1 MIILMLHT
9 CQAAIVHCLD
19 FRLQKSIKKYLE
31 NDGLIGNCDII
42 SIAGGVKNL
51 NFLLEQVQISK
62 RLHSIKQV
70 ILINHTDCGAYG
82 GKAAFASSAE
92 QRTRQEIDLRKAQ
105 QMIEESIPGLEV
117 EMGLAACKDTDQFV
131 IESIAEESALA
142 VALRV

>member
-42 SIAGGVKNL
+42 SIADGVKNL

-82 GKAAFASSAE
+82 GQDAFASE
-92 QRTRQEIDLRKAQ
+92 NEEIKHHEAKLEGAKKAIMEKFADLKVETLVLLFSRKF
-105 QMIEESIPGLEV
+105 L
-117 EMGLAACKDTDQFV
+117 L
-131 IESIAEESALA
+131 
-142 VALRV
+142 